1 MESAAGTQAPQSL
14 HNVFVYGSLM
24 TDEVVKVLLKRLT
37 QSSPA
42 ILNHHHR
49 FSIKGRVYPAI
60 LPVENMT
67 VTGRVLLGITAPE
80 LHILDTFEDVEY
92 ERSSV
97 EVSLMDCSEKLQANA
112 YIWANK
118 NDPNL
123 YGDWDFE
130 EWKKLH
136 KDDFI
141 NMTTGFMEELELP
154 ESKTRVA
161 TYESFFQDSDN
172 PSAS

>member
-130 EWKKLH
+130 EV
-136 KDDFI
+136 
-141 NMTTGFMEELELP
+141 N
-154 ESKTRVA
+154 
-161 TYESFFQDSDN
+161 FFQWCGTGKSMIDLHYLIHQKDASLN
-172 PSAS
+172 MIGCHTKSSA